1 MKPCLRFLVLLLA
14 LWLPLQTALASVLPS
29 CPVAGAMEADHHDGS
44 PSPHSQENGAAC
56 SDCAICHLSCAG
68 VPPLAGG
75 TWHHVTHATVQAAER
90 AALFGFTPPI
100 PDRPPLARTA

>member
-29 CPVAGAMEADHHDGS
+29 CPVAGAMEAEHHDES
-44 PSPHSQENGAAC
+44 PPSHSQAEGAAC

-68 VPPLAGG
+68 VPPLAAG
-75 TWHHVTHATVQAAER
+75 TWHHVTQTAAEKAER
-90 AALFGFTPPI
+90 AALLGFTPPI
-100 PDRPPLARTA
+100 PDRPPLPRTA